1 MQFNE
6 KIIKI
11 ACNLISENFVQHLQ
25 GLPPNMLSEN
35 YEQIAVIV
43 YYSKMPAKNAGERE
57 RRWKL
62 KLQTYPQC
70 ASFSAVVDCIRM
82 EASNPRYNSDVG
94 VLSSFAVQV
103 RTHPSGFGPVVFKIA
118 NLHNWSPEGD
128 TEKKLQLKEVMKIPK
143 DAGSFVMKQP
153 KVVVVDGRETA
164 VTAMYLTIVAS
175 QGNQCRVEKVIN
187 LGKD

>member
-1 MQFNE
+1 
-6 KIIKI
+6 
-11 ACNLISENFVQHLQ
+11 
-25 GLPPNMLSEN
+25 
-35 YEQIAVIV
+35 
-43 YYSKMPAKNAGERE
+43 
-57 RRWKL
+57 
-62 KLQTYPQC
+62 
-70 ASFSAVVDCIRM
+70 M
-82 EASNPRYNSDVG
+82 EASNPRYNSGVG
-94 VLSSFAVQV
+94 VLSSFAVKV

-118 NLHNWSPEGD
+118 NWHNWSPEGD

-153 KVVVVDGRETA
+153 NVVVVDGRETA